1 MEEGKEKRIRRYMYG
16 ITVALDVM
24 TKETLRNPVSLWL
37 RSWFPA
43 MVKLRAFV
51 WNKELAVS
59 QNSPSTLGR
68 PMPTDGWL

>member
-16 ITVALDVM
+16 STVALEVM

-51 WNKELAVS
+51 WNKELAIS